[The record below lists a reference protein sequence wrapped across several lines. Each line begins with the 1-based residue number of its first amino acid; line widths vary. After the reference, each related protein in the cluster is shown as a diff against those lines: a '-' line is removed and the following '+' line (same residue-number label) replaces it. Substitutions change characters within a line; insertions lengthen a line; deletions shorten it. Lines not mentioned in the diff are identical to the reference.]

1 MIKKSFVSIIV
12 LCLTVTGLLFWHSQ
26 PALAA
31 FSANNLMDDGVFD
44 KANSMTAGQIDNWL
58 NSNFPASCIST
69 NNGFSSPDTNGYS
82 PSTGFIYGGNVSAG
96 TVIAH
101 AAYAYGINPQ
111 VILATLQKESSVVSG
126 DASYGCQYI
135 NTAMGYDCP
144 DSGSCPRN
152 PATESGFSK
161 QVIHA
166 AWMLRFHE
174 QRSKGNV
181 GWQETKPGWDN
192 SDDPQTCYSGR
203 MTQGVYQ
210 ICPSGPS
217 SFYDGWYPIDGTAVH
232 MDTGATAA
240 LYDYTPHF
248 HGNQNFD
255 DIFQAW
261 FGPVYDIYSWSPVGQ
276 YAFTDQTKTTPVD
289 LTNLTVGQKVYVGF
303 VAKNTGDTT
312 WTNTG
317 SNPVDAGTTSPQDR
331 NSAFCDTSDSPAW
344 LGCNRPARMI
354 EASVAPG
361 QTGTFEFW
369 YMAPAQAGTY
379 NEHFNLVAEGLKW
392 MNDIGLYF
400 HTVTK
405 PPAWS
410 IVSQYAF
417 TDNTKT
423 TPADL
428 TNLLPGQKVYIGFQA
443 KNTSSLTWSNS
454 GANPVHAGASNP
466 QDRSSA
472 FCDTIDSP
480 AWLSCNRPAN
490 MAEASVP
497 PGGTATF
504 EFWYKAPAT
513 TGTFKEYFKPVI
525 ERLSWASDTGLNYYT
540 LVDFGTSGTNTTL
553 GPNQV
558 LDIGQSIT
566 SSDGRYRLIMQDD
579 GNLVLYSINRPLWSS
594 RTDGKPV
601 TKATMQNDGNLVL
614 YDAQGRPYWSSGTAG
629 RGTSSLVM
637 QGDGN
642 LVIYDTG
649 GQPTWSSRTNGQL

>member
-1 MIKKSFVSIIV
+1 MKKKVLLSIII
-12 LCLTVTGLLFWHSQ
+12 LCLTVTGLLFWHSH

-31 FSANNLMDDGVFD
+31 FNGNNLMDDGVFD
-44 KANSMTAGQIDNWL
+44 KANSMTAVQIDNWL
-58 NSNFPASCIST
+58 NSNFPTSCIST

-96 TVIAH
+96 TVINH

-203 MTQGVYQ
+203 MIQGTYQ

-217 SFYDGWYPIDGTAVH
+217 AFYDGWYTIDATAVH

-255 DIFQAW
+255 SIFQSW
-261 FGPVYDIYSWSPVGQ
+261 FGSIYDVYSWSPVSQ
-276 YAFTDQTKTTPVD
+276 YAFTDSSKTTGVD
-289 LTNLTVGQKVYVGF
+289 LTNLLVGQKVFVGF
-303 VAKNTGDTT
+303 QARNTGDTA

-317 SNPVDAGTTSPQDR
+317 SSPVDAGTTSPQDR
-331 NSAFCDTSDSPAW
+331 NSAFCDTADSPSW
-344 LGCNRPARMI
+344 MGCSRPAAMQ

-369 YMAPAQAGTY
+369 YKAPAQAGTY
-379 NEHFNLVAEGLKW
+379 NEHFSLVAEGIKW
-392 MNDIGLYF
+392 MNDNGLYF
-400 HTVTK
+400 HTVVK
-405 PPAWS
+405 PPTYTWAS
-410 IVSQYAF
+410 VGQFAF
-417 TDNTKT
+417 TDSSKT
-423 TPADL
+423 TAVDL
-428 TNLLPGQKVYIGFQA
+428 TNLNPGQRVFIGFNI
-443 KNTSSLTWSNS
+443 KNTGNVSWPQAGS
-454 GANPVHAGASNP
+454 NPVHSATSSP
-466 QDRSSA
+466 RDRISA
-472 FCDTIDSP
+472 FCDPTWI
-480 AWLSCNRPAN
+480 SCNRPAVVN
-490 MAEASVP
+490 ENNLA
-497 PGGTATF
+497 PGQ
-504 EFWYKAPAT
+504 
-513 TGTFKEYFKPVI
+513 TGTVELWYQAPSSPGIYREGFSMVAEGVT
-525 ERLSWASDTGLNYYT
+525 WMNDTGMNFYT
-540 LVDFGTSGTNTTL
+540 IVHFDTSGTNTSIGT
-553 GPNQV
+553 NQS
-558 LDIGQSIT
+558 LSSGQSIT
-566 SSDGRYRLIMQDD
+566 SANGLYKLIMQGD
-579 GNLVLYSINRPLWSS
+579 GNLVLYSVSHALWSS
-594 RTDGKPV
+594 NTAGKPV
-601 TKATMQNDGNLVL
+601 VKVIMQGDGNLVL
-614 YDAQGRPYWSSGTAG
+614 YDLQNKPYWSSGTAG
-629 RGTSSLVM
+629 RGVSSLVM
-637 QGDGN
+637 QNDGN
-642 LVIYDTG
+642 LVIYDSG
-649 GQPTWSSRTNGQL
+649 NHPTWASYTNGRL